1 MFVAWWLLALWVLLA
16 ACAERADVPQWLG
29 NVLMPTD
36 GTSPVPLLD
45 SQDAVCT
52 CNEVPGKLV
61 VCDGGSGC
69 ERFPS
74 GFNTTASVLQVQNT
88 VITTIRKGDLAN
100 LTHLQELEIDHNN
113 RLSVIELGTF
123 EMMASLINLSLS
135 YNENLT
141 HLEAGV
147 FDGLHNLK
155 ELRMK
160 KGGFFDMGLISPALT
175 AMSLPSLKKLVLDEN
190 AFQRIDSED
199 LVAMNGSS
207 LQHLHLIACQLDFI
221 HPSALDPLRHLREL
235 LLGQNTLNS
244 STITELVSHLVEES
258 VPLNLLSLYGMGFL
272 RRPPMNV
279 MEAVSQSNITHLVL
293 ARNQF
298 QKLKP
303 GSFPLMPRLQYLDL
317 REIVATDLK
326 PGTFSPRIMP
336 ELKTLLFGGNMLSG
350 VVPGVLVP
358 QLESLDLS
366 ANYGDPRTR
375 SYFDVGEGSF
385 VNMTNLSF
393 LNLSYNNIRRV
404 SRNTFTGLENLDRHL
419 GLKNASIYH
428 LQEGSFENLGKL
440 QFLNLEYNPFPK
452 LYNLTASM
460 FRGLHNLRVLL
471 LSGCSITFLS
481 PNVFSYL
488 PSLEYLSLRDND
500 LSVLSPI
507 LFTPLPRLIG
517 IDLSHNQL
525 TYPKNTSYRLF
536 ENNSQLE
543 VVFLSRNKFTSLNP
557 VMLEDAAVLTRLEL
571 YDNDLLCQ
579 CASFLSTKKWLKE
592 QNLSLVDTHIAG
604 LSTLRCFS
612 PDESMNKPVIEYVD
626 SLGDACVLPTA
637 EDQFVTWITV
647 FLVTF
652 LVLGFVVV
660 AVAYHYRSYI
670 RYWIFLARMDIQ
682 RRGIRRKDCEGH
694 NDHQY
699 DAFLSYSNEDRNF
712 VVRLVAMLENYE
724 PFLKLCVYER
734 DFEIGSVISE
744 SVLQS
749 VAMSR
754 RTLLVISD
762 AFARS
767 QWCRWELQIA
777 ENHRLFLRDDN
788 EGGGDPLIM
797 IKLGQVTEAHMT
809 PTLRYLLR
817 TRIYLEWDSEPRKQ
831 RQFWDKL
838 RTALAPPPVSITTT
852 TNT

>member
-1 MFVAWWLLALWVLLA
+1 MPCIDSVLYLSLHITVS
-16 ACAERADVPQWLG
+16 CRR
-29 NVLMPTD
+29 
-36 GTSPVPLLD
+36 
-45 SQDAVCT
+45 
-52 CNEVPGKLV
+52 LV
-61 VCDGGSGC
+61 VCDGGSRC
-69 ERFPS
+69 KRFPS
-74 GFNTTASVLQVQNT
+74 ALNTTAPIVQVQNT
-88 VITTIRKGDLAN
+88 VITTLHKGDLTN
-100 LTHLQELEIDHNN
+100 LTHLEELEIDHNS
-113 RLSVIELGTF
+113 RLSVIEPGTF
-123 EMMASLINLSLS
+123 EGMVFLTNLSIS

-147 FDGLHNLK
+147 FDGLHNLR

-160 KGGFFDMGLISPALT
+160 RDGFFDMGLIAPALT
-175 AMSLPSLKKLVLDEN
+175 PFSLPHLQKLVLDEN
-190 AFQRIDSED
+190 PFQRIASED
-199 LVAMNGSS
+199 LIPMNGSS

-221 HPSALDPLRHLREL
+221 HPLALVPLHQLRAL

-244 STITELVSHLVEES
+244 STITELVTHLAGEG
-258 VPLNLLSLYGMGFL
+258 VPLYLLSLYGMGFL

-279 MEAVSQSNITHLVL
+279 LEAVADSNITHLVL

-298 QKLKP
+298 HKLKP
-303 GSFPLMPRLQYLDL
+303 GSFPPMPRLQYLDL

-326 PGTFSPRIMP
+326 PDTLSPSIMP
-336 ELKTLLFGGNMLSG
+336 NLRTLLFGGNMLPG
-350 VVPGVLVP
+350 AVPGVLVP

-366 ANYGDPRTR
+366 ANYGDPRSR

-393 LNLSYNNIRRV
+393 LNLSYNNLRRV
-404 SRNTFTGLENLDRHL
+404 SRETFKGLENLDRHL

-428 LQEGSFENLGKL
+428 LEEGAFENLGKL

-452 LYNLTASM
+452 LYNLTAAM

-481 PNVFSYL
+481 PDVFSYL
-488 PSLEYLSLRDND
+488 PSLEYLSLRDNQ
-500 LSVLSPI
+500 LSTLSPV
-507 LFTPLPRLIG
+507 LFAPLPRLLG
-517 IDLSHNQL
+517 IDLSDNQL
-525 TYPKNTSYRLF
+525 AYTKNTTHRLF
-536 ENNSQLE
+536 ENNSDIE
-543 VVFLSRNKFTSLNP
+543 VVFLSRNKFTSLDP
-557 VMLEDAAVLTRLEL
+557 VMLEDAEFLTRLEI
-571 YDNDLLCQ
+571 YDNNLLCQ
-579 CASFLSTKKWLKE
+579 CAPFLSTKKWLKE
-592 QNLSLVDTHIAG
+592 HNLTLLDMHIAG

-612 PDESMNKPVIEYVD
+612 PDEWMNRPVTEYID
-626 SLGDACVLPTA
+626 SLGDSCLLPPA
-637 EDQFVTWITV
+637 EDRFMIWIMV
-647 FLVTF
+647 LLVTF
-652 LVLGFVVV
+652 LVLGFAV
-660 AVAYHYRSYI
+660 AALAYHYRSYI
-670 RYWIFLARMDIQ
+670 RYWVFLARMDIQ
-682 RRGIRRKDCEGH
+682 RRGLRRKNCEGY
-694 NDHQY
+694 NNHQY
-699 DAFLSYSNEDRNF
+699 DAFVSYSNEDRNF

-744 SVLQS
+744 SVLEG
-749 VAMSR
+749 VALSR

-767 QWCRWELQIA
+767 QWCRWELQLA

-797 IKLGQVTEAHMT
+797 IKLGQVAEAHMT

-838 RTALAPPPVSITTT
+838 RAALTPPSVSITTT
-852 TNT
+852 TDAQ

>member
-1 MFVAWWLLALWVLLA
+1 M
-16 ACAERADVPQWLG
+16 DV
-29 NVLMPTD
+29 
-36 GTSPVPLLD
+36 
-45 SQDAVCT
+45 CRR
-52 CNEVPGKLV
+52 LV

-69 ERFPS
+69 KRFPS
-74 GFNTTASVLQVQNT
+74 GLNTAAPVMQVQNT
-88 VITTIRKGDLAN
+88 VIRLIRKGDLAN
-100 LTHLQELEIDHNN
+100 LTHLEQLEIDHNS
-113 RLSVIELGTF
+113 RLSVIEPGTF
-123 EMMASLINLSLS
+123 EGMTSLRNLSTS
-135 YNENLT
+135 HNENLT

-160 KGGFFDMGLISPALT
+160 KCGFFDMGLIAPALS
-175 AMSLPSLKKLVLDEN
+175 ASSLPSLQKLVLDEN
-190 AFQRIDSED
+190 PFQRIASED
-199 LVAMNGSS
+199 FIAMNGSS
-207 LQHLHLIACQLDFI
+207 LRHLNLIACQLEFI
-221 HPSALDPLRHLREL
+221 HPSALVPLRHLQAL

-244 STITELVSHLVEES
+244 STISDLVSHLAGEG
-258 VPLNLLSLYGMGFL
+258 VPLYLLSLYGMGFL

-279 MEAVSQSNITHLVL
+279 MEAVAESNITHLIL

-303 GSFPLMPRLQYLDL
+303 GSFPPMPRLQYLDL

-326 PGTFSPRIMP
+326 PGTLSPRIMP
-336 ELKTLLFGGNMLSG
+336 KLKTLLFGGNMLSG

-385 VNMTNLSF
+385 TNMTNLSF
-393 LNLSYNNIRRV
+393 LNLSYNNLRRV
-404 SRNTFTGLENLDRHL
+404 SRETFTGLENLERHL
-419 GLKNASIYH
+419 GLKNASINH
-428 LQEGSFENLGKL
+428 LEEGAFENLGKL
-440 QFLNLEYNPFPK
+440 QFLNLEYNPFPQ
-452 LYNLTASM
+452 LYNLTAAM

-471 LSGCSITFLS
+471 LSGCSINFLS
-481 PNVFSYL
+481 PDVFSNL
-488 PSLEYLSLRDND
+488 PRLEYLSLRDNQ
-500 LSVLSPI
+500 LSTLSPVI
-507 LFTPLPRLIG
+507 FKPLPHLIG
-517 IDLSHNQL
+517 IDLSDNQL
-525 TYPKNTSYRLF
+525 TYPKSRSNRLF
-536 ENNSQLE
+536 ENNSELE
-543 VVFLSRNKFTSLNP
+543 VVFLSRNKLTSLNP
-557 VMLEDAAVLTRLEL
+557 VMLEDVAFLTRLEL
-571 YDNDLLCQ
+571 YDNNLLCQ
-579 CASFLSTKKWLKE
+579 CASFLSTKKWLKQ
-592 QNLSLVDTHIAG
+592 QNLTLVDMHIAG

-612 PDESMNKPVIEYVD
+612 PDEWMNKPVIEYID
-626 SLGDACVLPTA
+626 SLGDECLLLPA
-637 EDQFVTWITV
+637 EKQSIVWIMV

-652 LVLGFVVV
+652 FVLGFV
-660 AVAYHYRSYI
+660 AVAFVYHYRSYI
-670 RYWIFLARMDIQ
+670 RYWIFLARMDIH
-682 RRGIRRKDCEGH
+682 RRGTRRNDCEGYS
-694 NDHQY
+694 NHQY
-699 DAFLSYSNEDRNF
+699 DAFVSYSNEDRNF

-749 VAMSR
+749 IALSR

-767 QWCRWELQIA
+767 QWCRWELQLL

-797 IKLGQVTEAHMT
+797 IKLGQVAEAHMT
-809 PTLRYLLR
+809 PTLKYLLR

-838 RTALAPPPVSITTT
+838 RTALAPPPVSLTTT
-852 TNT
+852 TTT

>member
-1 MFVAWWLLALWVLLA
+1 M
-16 ACAERADVPQWLG
+16 CCRR
-29 NVLMPTD
+29 
-36 GTSPVPLLD
+36 
-45 SQDAVCT
+45 
-52 CNEVPGKLV
+52 LV

-69 ERFPS
+69 KRFPS
-74 GFNTTASVLQVQNT
+74 GLNTTAPVVQVQNT
-88 VITTIRKGDLAN
+88 VITTISKGDLAN
-100 LTHLQELEIDHNN
+100 LTHLEQLEIDHNN
-113 RLSVIELGTF
+113 RLSVIEPGTF
-123 EMMASLINLSLS
+123 EGITFLRNLSIS

-147 FDGLHNLK
+147 FDGLHNLN

-160 KGGFFDMGLISPALT
+160 KCGFFDMGLIAPALT
-175 AMSLPSLKKLVLDEN
+175 AFSLPSLQKLVLDEN
-190 AFQRIDSED
+190 PFQRIASED

-221 HPSALDPLRHLREL
+221 HPSALVPLRNLRAL

-244 STITELVSHLVEES
+244 STITELVSHLVGEG
-258 VPLNLLSLYGMGFL
+258 VPLYLLSLYGMGFL
-272 RRPPMNV
+272 RLPPMNV
-279 MEAVSQSNITHLVL
+279 MKAVAESNITHLVL

-326 PGTFSPRIMP
+326 PDTLSPRIMP
-336 ELKTLLFGGNMLSG
+336 KLKTLLFGGNMLSG

-366 ANYGDPRTR
+366 ANYGNTRTR

-385 VNMTNLSF
+385 INMTNLSF
-393 LNLSYNNIRRV
+393 LNLSYNNLRRV
-404 SRNTFTGLENLDRHL
+404 SRETFTGLENLGKHL

-428 LQEGSFENLGKL
+428 LEDGAFENLGKL
-440 QFLNLEYNPFPK
+440 QFLSLENNPFPK
-452 LYNLTASM
+452 LYNLTAAM

-481 PNVFSYL
+481 PDVFSYL
-488 PSLEYLSLRDND
+488 PSLEYLTLHDNR
-500 LSVLSPI
+500 LSSLSPV
-507 LFTPLPRLIG
+507 LFTPLARLIG
-517 IDLSHNQL
+517 IDLSGNQL
-525 TYPKNTSYRLF
+525 TYPKNTSHRLF
-536 ENNSQLE
+536 ENNSELE

-557 VMLEDAAVLTRLEL
+557 VMLEDAAFLTRLEL
-571 YDNDLLCQ
+571 YDNNLLCQ
-579 CASFLSTKKWLKE
+579 CTSFLSTKKWLKE
-592 QNLSLVDTHIAG
+592 QNLTLADMHIAG
-604 LSTLRCFS
+604 LSTLRCLS
-612 PDESMNKPVIEYVD
+612 PDEWMNKPVIEYID
-626 SLGDACVLPTA
+626 SLGDDCLLPPA
-637 EDQFVTWITV
+637 EDRFMVWIMV
-647 FLVTF
+647 LLVTF
-652 LVLGFVVV
+652 FVLGFAVV
-660 AVAYHYRSYI
+660 ALAYHYRSFI

-682 RRGIRRKDCEGH
+682 RRGIRRKDCEGYD
-694 NDHQY
+694 NHQY
-699 DAFLSYSNEDRNF
+699 DAFVSYSNEDRNF

-749 VAMSR
+749 VALSR
-754 RTLLVISD
+754 RTLLVVSD

-767 QWCRWELQIA
+767 QWCRWELQLA

-797 IKLGQVTEAHMT
+797 IKLGQVAEAHMT
-809 PTLRYLLR
+809 PTLKYLLR

-852 TNT
+852 TTTTNT